1 MQRNQTNASPQDS
14 GFSPT
19 LAEGADSRHA
29 NESNIE
35 PLKDE
40 GHNAL
45 QIIESMEQGVVVW
58 SVDGRCTMYNE
69 RIFDVLELSSDDVW
83 VGMERREFLEM
94 SAQRGEFAPSVVEQ
108 TERNFKRAAPFS
120 FDRALP
126 SGRVV
131 VSTSRPKASGGFVVT
146 FTDVTEMRRKE
157 AELAEAK
164 RQAEQAQA
172 TAQNALDDERS
183 RKREARMLSELGE
196 WLQSCKSLAELF
208 DVISRFM
215 AKLFP
220 GSSGELYI
228 YSNSRDVLDGS
239 CSWNSETL
247 KAHIQP
253 DDCWAL
259 RRGRM
264 YKFGAGSV
272 NFTCNHANEI
282 PAESDSVRY
291 LCLPIIA
298 HGDTVGLLHIRFD
311 RERDD
316 EGALIP
322 FDEGVHAFA
331 IQCSEQISLAIA
343 NVKLRD
349 ELRDQSTKD
358 PLTGLYNRRYFLERC
373 RTEIGHAERYNQSIG
388 LISIDAD
395 NFKMFNDNHGHDAGD
410 VVLRTIADQMET
422 LFDQDEVVSRFGG
435 EEFSILL
442 PNTSSDTAMEKAELL
457 RGVVEQ
463 SVIRYGD
470 KALPKITISVGLA
483 MYPGAGTTPLELL
496 KSADEALYAA
506 KDGGKN
512 RVVMSKADK
521 PERLKHSGDA

>member
-1 MQRNQTNASPQDS
+1 MHGNSKKPAFGDAELANQSLP
-14 GFSPT
+14 
-19 LAEGADSRHA
+19 A
-29 NESNIE
+29 NNVE
-35 PLKDE
+35 PLINTD
-40 GHNAL
+40 HNAL
-45 QIIESMEQGVVVW
+45 QIIESMEQGVIVW
-58 SVDGRCTMYNE
+58 SEDAVCILHNH
-69 RIFDVLELSSDDVW
+69 RIFDVLEMPHTAIY
-83 VGMERREFLEM
+83 VGMTRDEFLGLAGDRNEFVVDDLE
-94 SAQRGEFAPSVVEQ
+94 SA
-108 TERNFKRAAPFS
+108 RARYRKAQPFNV
-120 FDRALP
+120 DRKLP
-126 SGRVV
+126 SGRRVATTARPMVHGGYV
-131 VSTSRPKASGGFVVT
+131 VSY
-146 FTDVTEMRRKE
+146 TDVTDARLKE
-157 AELAEAK
+157 EELALAKQKAETAESAASSALELERTRKQEAK
-164 RQAEQAQA
+164 
-172 TAQNALDDERS
+172 
-183 RKREARMLSELGE
+183 MLSELGE
-196 WLQSCKSLAELF
+196 WLQSCKSLDELF

-215 AKLFP
+215 ARLFP
-220 GSSGELYI
+220 GSCGELYI

-282 PAESDSVRY
+282 PIDSESIRY

-311 RERDD
+311 RKRD
-316 EGALIP
+316 EAGALVP

-373 RTEIGHAERYNQSIG
+373 RTEIAHAERYNQSIG

-410 VVLRTIADQMET
+410 TVLRTIAEQMET
-422 LFDQDEVVSRFGG
+422 LFDADEVVSRFGG

-442 PNTSSDTAMEKAELL
+442 PNVSSQAAMQKAELL
-457 RGVVEQ
+457 RSTVETT
-463 SVIRYGD
+463 VIRYGD
-470 KALPKITISVGLA
+470 KALPKITISVGVA
-483 MYPGAGTTPLELL
+483 MYPGCGTTPLELL
-496 KSADEALYAA
+496 KIADEALYVA

-512 RVVMSKADK
+512 QVVMGKTEKS
-521 PERLKHSGDA
+521 ERLVSGHSD

>member
-1 MQRNQTNASPQDS
+1 MAVS
-14 GFSPT
+14 
-19 LAEGADSRHA
+19 
-29 NESNIE
+29 
-35 PLKDE
+35 
-40 GHNAL
+40 
-45 QIIESMEQGVVVW
+45 
-58 SVDGRCTMYNE
+58 
-69 RIFDVLELSSDDVW
+69 
-83 VGMERREFLEM
+83 
-94 SAQRGEFAPSVVEQ
+94 RGEFSERVVEQ
-108 TERNFKRAAPFS
+108 TERNFNRVVPFS

-131 VSTSRPKASGGFVVT
+131 VTTSRPKASGGFVVT

-157 AELAEAK
+157 GELVEAK
-164 RQAEQAQA
+164 RQAEEAQT
-172 TAQNALDDERS
+172 TAQQSLAVERL

-196 WLQSCKSLAELF
+196 WLQSCKSLEELF

-239 CSWNSETL
+239 CSWHSETL

-272 NFTCNHANEI
+272 NFTCNHASEI
-282 PAESDSVRY
+282 PADSDSIRY

-311 RERDD
+311 RERDSD
-316 EGALIP
+316 GALIP

-410 VVLRTIADQMET
+410 MVLRTIAEQMET
-422 LFDQDEVVSRFGG
+422 LFDKDEVVSRFGG

-442 PNTSSDTAMEKAELL
+442 PNTSSEAAMKKAERL
-457 RGVVEQ
+457 RSTVEQ

-470 KALPKITISVGLA
+470 KALPKITISVGVA

-512 RVVMSKADK
+512 QVVMARSED
-521 PERLKHSGDA
+521 

>member
-1 MQRNQTNASPQDS
+1 MQQMQTNAHPQEVGS
-14 GFSPT
+14 NPA
-19 LAEGADSRHA
+19 LAEPADSRDT
-29 NESNIE
+29 SGTNIE
-35 PLKDE
+35 PLKDDD
-40 GHNAL
+40 HNAL
-45 QIIESMEQGVVVW
+45 QIIESMEQGILVW
-58 SVDGRCTMYNE
+58 SVDARCTMYNE
-69 RIFDVLELSSDDVW
+69 RIFDVLELSPGDLW
-83 VGMERREFLEM
+83 VGMEREMFLEM
-94 SAQRGEFAPSVVEQ
+94 SASRGEFDQQVVEQ
-108 TERNFKRAAPFS
+108 TERNFKRAVPFS
-120 FDRALP
+120 FDRLLP

-157 AELAEAK
+157 NELAEAK
-164 RQAEQAQA
+164 LQAEEAQS
-172 TAQNALDDERS
+172 TAQNALAVERS

-196 WLQSCKSLAELF
+196 WLQSCKSLDELF

-215 AKLFP
+215 AKLFS

-239 CSWNSETL
+239 CSWNSQTL

-264 YKFGAGSV
+264 YKFGAGAV

-282 PAESDSVRY
+282 PAETDSIRY

-311 RERDD
+311 RDRDED
-316 EGALIP
+316 GVLVP
-322 FDEGVHAFA
+322 FDEGVHSFA

-349 ELRDQSTKD
+349 ELRDQSIKD

-373 RTEIGHAERYNQSIG
+373 RTEIVHAERYNQSIG

-410 VVLRTIADQMET
+410 MVLRTIAEQMET
-422 LFDQDEVVSRFGG
+422 LFNADEVVSRFGG

-442 PNTSSDTAMEKAELL
+442 PDTSSEVTLQKAELL
-457 RGVVEQ
+457 RAAVEQ
-463 SVIRYGD
+463 TVIRYGD
-470 KALPKITISVGLA
+470 KALPKITISVGVA
-483 MYPGAGTTPLELL
+483 MYPGGGTTPLEML
-496 KSADEALYAA
+496 KTADEALYAA

-512 RVVMSKADK
+512 QVVMGKAEK
-521 PERLKHSGDA
+521 PERMKR

>member
-1 MQRNQTNASPQDS
+1 MHGKPTNAVLNDTGTTNSSPLD
-14 GFSPT
+14 
-19 LAEGADSRHA
+19 
-29 NESNIE
+29 NVE
-35 PLKDE
+35 PLKSSD
-40 GHNAL
+40 HNAL
-45 QIIESMEQGVVVW
+45 QIIESMEQGVIVW
-58 SVDGRCTMYNE
+58 SQDAVCVLHNQ
-69 RIFDVLELSSDDVW
+69 RIFDVLEMAPTDIY
-83 VGMERREFLEM
+83 VGMTRSEFLGLAGKRNEFVVDDLQ
-94 SAQRGEFAPSVVEQ
+94 SAEARFSRGQ
-108 TERNFKRAAPFS
+108 PFTV
-120 FDRALP
+120 DRKLP
-126 SGRVV
+126 SGRMVGTTARPMVHGGYV
-131 VSTSRPKASGGFVVT
+131 VSY
-146 FTDVTEMRRKE
+146 TDVTDARRKE
-157 AELAEAK
+157 EELAVAK
-164 RQAEQAQA
+164 LKAEQAELGA
-172 TAQNALDDERS
+172 SDALDLERT

-196 WLQSCKSLAELF
+196 WLQSCKSLEELF

-215 AKLFP
+215 AKLFS

-239 CSWNSETL
+239 CSWNSETI

-282 PAESDSVRY
+282 PAESEAIRY

-311 RERDD
+311 RERDED
-316 EGALIP
+316 GALVP
-322 FDEGVHAFA
+322 FDECVHAFA

-410 VVLRTIADQMET
+410 MVLRTIADQMET
-422 LFDQDEVVSRFGG
+422 LFDQDEVISRFGG

-442 PNTSSDTAMEKAELL
+442 PNTSSEAAMQKAELL
-457 RGVVEQ
+457 RGAVEQ

-470 KALPKITISVGLA
+470 KALPKITISVGVA
-483 MYPGAGTTPLELL
+483 MYPGSGTTPLEML
-496 KSADEALYAA
+496 KCADEALYAA

-512 RVVMSKADK
+512 QVVMSKAD
-521 PERLKHSGDA
+521 

>member
-1 MQRNQTNASPQDS
+1 MHGKQANAVSNDTENTNSSSSD
-14 GFSPT
+14 
-19 LAEGADSRHA
+19 
-29 NESNIE
+29 NVE
-35 PLKDE
+35 PLKSSD
-40 GHNAL
+40 HNAL

-58 SVDGRCTMYNE
+58 SVDGRCTMFNE
-69 RIFDVLELSSDDVW
+69 RIFDVLELSPDDLS
-83 VGMERREFLEM
+83 VGMERRKFLEM
-94 SAQRGEFAPSVVEQ
+94 SAGRGEFPFSVVEK
-108 TERNFKRAAPFS
+108 TERNFQRSAPFS
-120 FDRALP
+120 FDRTLP
-126 SGRVV
+126 SGRVI

-157 AELAEAK
+157 TELAEAK
-164 RQAEQAQA
+164 SLAEQAQT
-172 TAQNALDDERS
+172 TAQNALADERS

-196 WLQSCKSLAELF
+196 WLQSCKSLEELF

-220 GSSGELYI
+220 GSMGELYI

-239 CSWNSETL
+239 CSWKSETM

-282 PAESDSVRY
+282 PADSESIRY

-311 RERDD
+311 RERDE

-322 FDEGVHAFA
+322 FDEGIHAFA

-410 VVLRTIADQMET
+410 VVLRTIADQMEI
-422 LFDQDEVVSRFGG
+422 LFDQNEVVSRFGG

-442 PNTSSDTAMEKAELL
+442 PNTSSEVAMQKAELL
-457 RGVVEQ
+457 RGEVEQ
-463 SVIRYGD
+463 LVVRYGE
-470 KALPKITISVGLA
+470 KTLPKITISVGVA

-496 KSADEALYAA
+496 KSADEALYDA
-506 KDGGKN
+506 KDSGKN
-512 RVVMSKADK
+512 QVVMGKAEK
-521 PERLKHSGDA
+521 PERLKHSGGK